1 MIRFII
7 TASIVVL
14 FLVLSIPIILLEWII
29 GKINM
34 HARNISCYY
43 IIQNAFRLCLFT
55 SGVKV
60 TVLGRE
66 NIQMDKPAL
75 YVLNHRSMF
84 DILLLYS
91 ILPPLMGFVAKDSLK
106 KAPLLNVWM
115 HYVNC
120 LFLNR
125 SNPREGLKT
134 ILDAIAKIKSG
145 ISICICPEG
154 TRSHTNEMLPFKEGS
169 FKIALKT
176 GCPIIPVALNNTAAI
191 FEDHFPK
198 IKKTHVVMEFGKPI
212 EVDSM
217 SPEEKRIISETA
229 QTSVFQ
235 MLEKNTALASGG
247 TYEKIN

>member
-7 TASIVVL
+7 TASFVVL
-14 FLVLSIPIILLEWII
+14 FLVLSIPLIIVEWIL
-29 GKINM
+29 GKINIR
-34 HARNISCYY
+34 ARHINCYY

-60 TVLGRE
+60 TVLGKE
-66 NIQMDKPAL
+66 NIQKDKAAL

-84 DILLLYS
+84 DILILYS

-106 KAPLLNVWM
+106 KAPLLNIWM

-134 ILDAIAKIKSG
+134 ILDAIEKIKNG
-145 ISICICPEG
+145 ISVCICPEG

-176 GCPIIPVALNNTAAI
+176 GCPIVPIALTNTGAI

-198 IKKTHVVMEFGKPI
+198 VKKTHVVVEFGKPI
-212 EVDSM
+212 DVATLTPD
-217 SPEEKRIISETA
+217 EKKVIGETA
-229 QTSVFQ
+229 QTIVQQ
-235 MLEKNTALASGG
+235 MLDKNATTA
-247 TYEKIN
+247 